1 METTPQKSKRG
12 FASMDPAK
20 QKEIASRGGKAAH
33 AKGTAHEFTSE
44 EARGA
49 GRKGGLIVSRD
60 RAHMVAIGREGGH
73 MRAKKTKLRLLQSQ
87 ELGAVPT
94 WGTSIDSTR
103 TSEKTPEENEQNPE
117 RHQLSA

>member
-1 METTPQKSKRG
+1 MDTNPQKSKRG

-20 QKEIASRGGKAAH
+20 QREIASRGGKAAH

-49 GRKGGLIVSRD
+49 GRKGGLVVSRD

-73 MRAKKTKLRLLQSQ
+73 MRAKKAKLRLLQSKGMSSAPSVIPLPGSSK
-87 ELGAVPT
+87 EPEKHGE
-94 WGTSIDSTR
+94 GGSS
-103 TSEKTPEENEQNPE
+103 SEP
-117 RHQLSA
+117 HSLSA

>member
-12 FASMDPAK
+12 FASMDPNK

-73 MRAKKTKLRLLQSQ
+73 MRAKKAKLRLLESKEISSIGSGVTPATGSIESGEPQ
-87 ELGAVPT
+87 EESNT
-94 WGTSIDSTR
+94 
-103 TSEKTPEENEQNPE
+103 NPE
-117 RHQLSA
+117 RQPLSA